1 MRLLTPAFSAR
12 YINKG
17 GTAIL
22 YKFGLH
28 STLHQNCNYNC
39 LSQLPIT
46 DLQLRGIFFPVQPLQ
61 TVSIC
66 KPPPPLVITYYSN
79 HLFLW

>member
-28 STLHQNCNYNC
+28 STSHQNCNYNC

-46 DLQLRGIFFPVQPLQ
+46 DLQLRGIFSRFNHYKPLAFAN
-61 TVSIC
+61 
-66 KPPPPLVITYYSN
+66 PLP
-79 HLFLW
+79 HW